1 MMKNLLTAGILGT
14 VMFAGAA
21 FPMMAQA
28 DETSDNALVENRKM
42 LMDGIGG
49 AMGTLGC
56 FMKGQ
61 CELPDPVLANLAK
74 GIAFSAGA
82 APEAFEPQTP
92 DASVKTTASA
102 DIWSN
107 WDDFAGRF
115 PELQQAAL
123 ALADAVG
130 DKGAIGA
137 AMGNLG
143 KSCKGCHDEFRT
155 K

>member
-1 MMKNLLTAGILGT
+1 MKKLLTAGLLGT
-14 VMFAGAA
+14 IMVAGAA

-28 DETSDNALVENRKM
+28 DETSDNATVENRKM

-56 FMKGQ
+56 YMKGE
-61 CELPDPVLANLAK
+61 CSLPDPVLANLAK
-74 GIAFSAGA
+74 GVAYAAGA
-82 APEAFEPQTP
+82 APAAFEAKTP
-92 DASVKTTASA
+92 DATVKTTATA
-102 DIWSN
+102 DVWTD

-115 PELQQAAL
+115 PELQTAAL
-123 ALADAVG
+123 ALANAVG
-130 DKGAIGA
+130 DKGAMGA

-143 KSCKGCHDEFRT
+143 KSCKGCHDKYRS

>member
-1 MMKNLLTAGILGT
+1 MKKLLFAGLLGTIITAGT
-14 VMFAGAA
+14 A

-28 DETSDNALVENRKM
+28 DEASDNAAVENRKM

-56 FMKGQ
+56 YMKGE
-61 CELPDPVLANLAK
+61 CTLPDPVLANLAK

-82 APEAFEPQTP
+82 ALAAFEPQTP

-102 DIWSN
+102 DIWTN
-107 WDDFAGRF
+107 WDDFSGRF
-115 PELQQAAL
+115 PEMQQAAL

-130 DKGAIGA
+130 DKGAMGA

>member
-1 MMKNLLTAGILGT
+1 MKKLLTAGLLGSIM
-14 VMFAGAA
+14 VVGAA

-28 DETSDNALVENRKM
+28 DEASDNALVENRKM

-56 FMKGQ
+56 YMKGQ

-74 GIAFSAGA
+74 GIAFAAGSGPA
-82 APEAFEPQTP
+82 AFEPQTP
-92 DASVKTTASA
+92 DASVKTTAA
-102 DIWSN
+102 GDVWTN
-107 WDDFAGRF
+107 WDKFAAGF
-115 PELQQAAL
+115 PEMQQAAL

-130 DKGAIGA
+130 DKGAMGA

-143 KSCKGCHDEFRT
+143 KTCKGCHDEFRT